1 MPLCHA
7 PPPLPGPVQPAR
19 NAANVNVDFMP
30 KKTPTE
36 TAPKAGADGTADL
49 DAGIAQFETA
59 LEELEGLIDSL
70 EQGEVSLEDGLKQ
83 FERGVEL
90 ARGCQRTLK
99 AAEQRV
105 KSLLEDDPQGDLLD
119 FHQDPEV

>member
-1 MPLCHA
+1 
-7 PPPLPGPVQPAR
+7 
-19 NAANVNVDFMP
+19 MP
-30 KKTPTE
+30 KKTTPDDGAAASAAE
-36 TAPKAGADGTADL
+36 TAEL

-70 EQGEVSLEDGLKQ
+70 EQGEVSLEEGLKQ

-105 KSLLEDDPQGDLLD
+105 KTLLEDDPQGDLLD
-119 FHQDPEV
+119 FHQDPEA